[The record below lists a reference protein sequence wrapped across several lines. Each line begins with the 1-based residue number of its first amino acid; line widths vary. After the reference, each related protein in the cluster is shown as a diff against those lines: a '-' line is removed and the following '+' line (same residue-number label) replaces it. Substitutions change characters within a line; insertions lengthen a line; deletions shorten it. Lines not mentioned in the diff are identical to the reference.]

1 MADRSAGSLRRIELS
16 AEAMLAA
23 ERLAE
28 IAGLPAA
35 DLLEVVLLELA
46 ESGAEIGA
54 RLPRNAA
61 NAKSSD
67 RGRPA
72 DVIPIERARQA
83 AGAPARPRLARR
95 RRPSRRHSPGWK
107 MGATDAP
114 GGADA

>member
-16 AEAMLAA
+16 PEAMLAA

-83 AGAPARPRLARR
+83 AGAPARPRRARR
-95 RRPSRRHSPGWK
+95 HRPSRRHSAGWK

-114 GGADA
+114 NGADA